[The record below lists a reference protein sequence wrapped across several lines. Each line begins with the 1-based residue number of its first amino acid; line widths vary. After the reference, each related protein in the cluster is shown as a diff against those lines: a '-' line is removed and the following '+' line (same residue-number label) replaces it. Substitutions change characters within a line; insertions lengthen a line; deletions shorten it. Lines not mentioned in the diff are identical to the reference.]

1 MLDYYIGIDCGGTK
15 TEAVLCD
22 PGYNIITRS
31 RFEGLN
37 LRGLNPNIAAA
48 LVKKIIEDLTYQA
61 GMLPYHITLTVL
73 AAAGGGD
80 PEIRSQVEYS
90 LKGYMPTQPVKV
102 ITDAEA
108 ALAGAFKGE
117 PGIVIIAGTGS
128 IAWGKD
134 SAGEIARAGGY
145 GYILGDEGS
154 GFWMGREA
162 LKRCLDAHHRS
173 ERIPLTAKIC
183 ELWGLEYI
191 SDTVNMVYESEKP
204 AAKTAEIAPLIFQAA
219 ESGDDSAS
227 EIIASAGEALGK
239 IAKTL
244 ADKLAFEGLIKVCL
258 SGGLSKQ
265 RRALEPHIL
274 KHLISGKFEIVSPAY
289 EPAIGAVIH
298 SRGMD

>member
-1 MLDYYIGIDCGGTK
+1 MLDYYIGIDSGGTK
-15 TEAVLCD
+15 SEAALCD
-22 PGYNIITRS
+22 PDYNIITHS

-37 LRGLNPNIAAA
+37 LRGLNPNIAASF
-48 LVKKIIEDLTYQA
+48 VKKVIDVLAYQA

-134 SAGEIARAGGY
+134 SAGNIARAGGY
-145 GYILGDEGS
+145 GHFLGDEGS
-154 GFWMGREA
+154 GFWMGRQA
-162 LKRCLDAHHRS
+162 LKECLDAHHRS
-173 ERIPLTAKIC
+173 EKILLSTLIC
-183 ELWGLEYI
+183 ELWGLKDI
-191 SDTVNMVYESEKP
+191 SNVVKIVYEAEKP
-204 AAKTAEIAPLIFQAA
+204 AAKIAEVAPLIFQAA
-219 ESGDDSAS
+219 ESGDDAAL
-227 EIIASAGEALGK
+227 EIIAIAGETLGK
-239 IAKTL
+239 MAKTL
-244 ADKLAFEGLIKVCL
+244 ADKLAFKDIIKVCL

-265 RRALEPHIL
+265 RQTLEPHISRCL
-274 KHLISGKFEIVSPAY
+274 DGERFNMVPPAY
-289 EPAIGAVIH
+289 EPAIGAVIRG
-298 SRGMD
+298 RGMD